1 MTKPQPLN
9 VTVTRVIP
17 ADATTLF
24 NIVSDITNMPTHS
37 PETVAT
43 QWLDGATG
51 PAVGARFKGTNHLGP
66 NKWSSKPTIT
76 ELVDGERFAFKV
88 PGKAGATWTYTFGAS
103 AAGTVVTESMVQ
115 TKASPLPIR
124 LLLRRAGVTDR
135 AANLRDAMNVTLER
149 LEATAVSAAPV
160 R

>member
-1 MTKPQPLN
+1 MTKPQPLS

-17 ADATTLF
+17 AEASTLF
-24 NIVSDITNMPTHS
+24 NIVSDITTMPSHS

-43 QWLDGATG
+43 EWLDGATG
-51 PAVGARFKGTNHLGP
+51 PAVGARFKGTNNLGP

-76 ELVDGERFAFKV
+76 ELVDGRVFAFKV
-88 PGKAGATWTYTFGAS
+88 PGKTGATWTYTFEPTAN
-103 AAGTVVTESMVQ
+103 GTIVTESMAQ
-115 TKASPLPIR
+115 TKPSPLPIR

-135 AANLRDAMNVTLER
+135 AANLRDGMTRTLER
-149 LEATAVSAAPV
+149 LEATAVAA

>member
-9 VTVTRVIP
+9 VTVTRVIS
-17 ADATTLF
+17 ADADTLF
-24 NIVSDITNMPTHS
+24 NLVSDITNMPNYS

-51 PAVGARFKGTNHLGP
+51 PSVGARFKGTNNLGP

-76 ELVDGERFAFKV
+76 QLVDAQVFAFKV
-88 PGKAGATWTYTFGAS
+88 PGKTGATWTYTFEATDD
-103 AAGTVVTESMVQ
+103 GTVVTESMAQ
-115 TKASPLPIR
+115 TKPSPLPIR
-124 LLLRRAGVTDR
+124 LLLRRAGVTNR
-135 AANLRDAMNVTLER
+135 AANLRDAMNITLER
-149 LEATAVSAAPV
+149 LETTALATTAA